1 MSRRQDTRCFWCEYC
16 LVKPILQSSDTFDAI
31 VIGAGHNGLVA
42 ASYLAQAGL
51 SVALFE
57 ARPTVGG
64 CSSSE
69 HLDGAV
75 VNICNCD
82 HITFRTTPVLEE
94 LGLAEHG
101 LRYLDVEPNQV
112 NISWDDGPAWA
123 ITHSVETTVDILAHT
138 YPHQVEGYRRYAA
151 DALPVAQL
159 VLAAAAAGPQRR
171 RLVQTA
177 LERRGAGI
185 TRLLRWSRMSA
196 ADVLRHYFSDERV
209 YGAALATGPIVWGLS
224 PEFPGTGLGALT
236 FAFRHAAQVGRP
248 EGGSGMLAASL
259 ESYFVGHSG
268 SLFVNTAVESIIIEK
283 ERVVGVRVSDGR
295 EFRAR
300 RVISAADPGRT
311 FLEWLHNPPAGAGP
325 TIERWRQYDHSQ
337 GYESKIDG
345 VLTEIPQYRQVD
357 QDLFKKHG
365 LDPMVASAMIVP
377 SVAEMHAAFELIP
390 SGRVAER
397 PVFFANIPTV
407 LDPSMAPAGK
417 HVFSLEA
424 LFTPYHHPGGWP
436 TSTEPQRWLDRYS
449 SLLSNDALS
458 TMPTWRAMTPDR
470 YESEFFMPQGHATSF
485 AGGPMA
491 ALRGRPRELTRYET
505 PIEGLYLCGAATFPG
520 AGIWGASGRHC
531 AHTVLRSIT

>member
-1 MSRRQDTRCFWCEYC
+1 MMP
-16 LVKPILQSSDTFDAI
+16 LVHQTDSFDVI

-82 HITFRTTPVLEE
+82 HITFRTTPVLDE
-94 LGLAEHG
+94 LRLAEHG

-112 NISWDDGPAWA
+112 NISWDGGPAWA
-123 ITHSVETTVDILAHT
+123 ITHSVETTLDILAHT
-138 YPHQVEGYRRYAA
+138 YPDQVEGYRRYIA
-151 DALPVAQL
+151 DALPVAEL

-171 RLVQTA
+171 RLLQTA
-177 LERRGAGI
+177 YERRGRGI

-196 ADVLRHYFSDERV
+196 VDVLRNYFTDERV
-209 YGAALATGPIVWGLS
+209 YAPALATGPIVWGLS
-224 PEFPGTGLGALT
+224 PQFPGTGLGALT
-236 FAFRHAAQVGRP
+236 FALRHAAQVGRP
-248 EGGSGMLAASL
+248 EGGSGMLASSL
-259 ESYFVGHSG
+259 ESYFLGQSG
-268 SLFVNTAVESIIIEK
+268 SLFVKTAVDSIIIEK
-283 ERVVGVRVSDGR
+283 EKVAGVRVRDGR

-300 RVISAADPGRT
+300 RVISAADPSRT

-325 TIERWRQYDHSQ
+325 TIERWRTYEHSQ

-345 VLTEIPQYRQVD
+345 VMDVVPQYRQVD
-357 QDLFKKHG
+357 IDLFKRLG

-377 SVAEMHAAFELIP
+377 SVAEMHAAFNMMP
-390 SGRVAER
+390 TGKVAER

-407 LDPSMAPAGK
+407 LDPTMAPLGK

-436 TSTEPQRWLDRYS
+436 DSPEPRRWLDRYND
-449 SLLSNDALS
+449 LLSNDAIS
-458 TMPTWRAMTPDR
+458 TMSTWRAMTPDR

-485 AGGPMA
+485 AGGPIA
-491 ALRGRPRELTRYET
+491 ALRGKPRELTRYET

-531 AHTVLRSIT
+531 AHTVLRSL